1 MAMSPNIFNQLNKYA
16 LDNNNMQQFMIH
28 QYYQEKAKIYNKIQP
43 KKEDKSKK
51 NEDFF
56 IPDEKDSIFWCWF
69 IFKYG
74 FSEYEILKKNTFTT
88 EKEYKINFIEKMRK
102 GKHILKKLKMKLTD
116 IEGNLSSE
124 PILSIKSLESMLM
137 VDDYNFTYMNDK
149 IFYENLEKPENKN
162 CIIKY
167 FSNKDKYGL
176 FLEKDKLF
184 EYRNKLFVVDNI
196 SKPIKGISNYKAQ
209 ELKDICKKLN
219 IDIMKTPTKTK
230 TKKEL
235 YQLVIEKII

>member
-1 MAMSPNIFNQLNKYA
+1 MKPTSNLFNQLNKYA
-16 LDNNNMQQFMIH
+16 LDDNNLQQLLIH
-28 QYYQEKAKIYNKIQP
+28 SYYPKKTNIQNKIQP

-88 EKEYKINFIEKMRK
+88 EKEYKINFIEKVRK

-124 PILSIKSLESMLM
+124 PNLSIKSLESMLIIEE
-137 VDDYNFTYMNDK
+137 YNFTYMNDK
-149 IFYENLEKPENKN
+149 IFYENLIKPEHKN

-167 FSNKDKYGL
+167 FPNKDKCGL
-176 FLEKDKLF
+176 FLDKDKLF

>member
-1 MAMSPNIFNQLNKYA
+1 MNQTSNLFNQLNKYA
-16 LDNNNMQQFMIH
+16 LDNNNMQQFMMY
-28 QYYQEKAKIYNKIQP
+28 QYFQEKSKIYNKIQP
-43 KKEDKSKK
+43 KKEDKSKN

-74 FSEYEILKKNTFTT
+74 FSEYEILKKNTFTI
-88 EKEYKINFIEKMRK
+88 EKQYKINFIEKIRK

-124 PILSIKSLESMLM
+124 PILSIKSLESMLI
-137 VDDYNFTYMNDK
+137 VDEYNFTYMNDK
-149 IFYENLEKPENKN
+149 IFYENLIKPEHQN

-167 FSNKDKYGL
+167 FPNKDKYGL

>member
-1 MAMSPNIFNQLNKYA
+1 MKQTSNLFNQLNKYA
-16 LDNNNMQQFMIH
+16 LDNNNMQQFMMH
-28 QYYQEKAKIYNKIQP
+28 QYYKEKAKIYNKSQQ
-43 KKEDKSKK
+43 KKENESKK

-69 IFKYG
+69 IFRYG

-88 EKEYKINFIEKMRK
+88 EKEYKINFIEKMRR
-102 GKHILKKLKMKLTD
+102 GKQTLKKLKIKLPEV
-116 IEGNLSSE
+116 EGNLSSD

-137 VDDYNFTYMNDK
+137 IEEYNFTYMNDK
-149 IFYENLEKPENKN
+149 IFYENLIKPTNKN

-167 FSNKDKYGL
+167 FPDKDKCGL

-184 EYRNKLFVVDNI
+184 EYRNKLFVVDDI
-196 SKPIKGISNYKAQ
+196 FKPIKGISNYKAQ

>member
-1 MAMSPNIFNQLNKYA
+1 MKQTSNLFNQLNKYA
-16 LDNNNMQQFMIH
+16 LDNNNMQQFMMH
-28 QYYQEKAKIYNKIQP
+28 QYYKEKAKIYNKSQQ
-43 KKEDKSKK
+43 KKENESKK

-69 IFKYG
+69 IFRYG

-88 EKEYKINFIEKMRK
+88 EKEYKINFIEKMRR
-102 GKHILKKLKMKLTD
+102 GKQTLKKLKIKLTEV
-116 IEGNLSSE
+116 EGNLSSD

-137 VDDYNFTYMNDK
+137 IEEYNFTYMNDK
-149 IFYENLEKPENKN
+149 IFYENLIKPTNKN

-167 FSNKDKYGL
+167 FPYKDKCGL

-184 EYRNKLFVVDNI
+184 EYRNKLFVVDDI
-196 SKPIKGISNYKAQ
+196 FKPIKGISNYKAQ

>member
-1 MAMSPNIFNQLNKYA
+1 MNQTSNLFNQLNKYA
-16 LDNNNMQQFMIH
+16 LDNNNIQQFMMH
-28 QYYQEKAKIYNKIQP
+28 QYFKEKAKIYNKIHP